1 MAKIILSKGDKV
13 LREIALRKERMTIG
27 RRPDND
33 IVIEDL
39 AVSGEHA
46 VIETRDG
53 DSILEDLNSTNGTQ
67 VNGQPVQKH
76 FLQDGDVVE
85 LARFRI
91 RYVVGD
97 ASESGHQGNKNGH
110 LSGKSSSV
118 ARIKVL
124 NGPSAGKEIFLNK
137 KLTTLGRPGVEVVLV
152 TQSQSGYCLTHIEG
166 SGLLINR
173 QSVGKGS
180 HSLANGDVLSL
191 SGIQMQVIFK

>member
-13 LREIALRKERMTIG
+13 LREIALCKERMTIG

-39 AVSGEHA
+39 AISGEHA
-46 VIETRDG
+46 VIETRNG

-76 FLQDGDVVE
+76 FLQDGDVVD

-91 RYVVGD
+91 RYVVD
-97 ASESGHQGNKNGH
+97 DFESKHQASKNSH
-110 LSGKSSSV
+110 LSGKGGAI

-124 NGPSAGKEIFLNK
+124 NGPNAGKEILLDK
-137 KLTTLGRPGVEVVLV
+137 PLTTLGRPGVEVVLI
-152 TQSQSGYCLTHIEG
+152 TQSHRGFSLTHLEG
-166 SGLLINR
+166 SDLLVNR
-173 QSVGKGS
+173 HSIGKGS
-180 HSLANGDVLSL
+180 HTIVDGDIVSL
-191 SGIQMQVIFK
+191 SGIQMQVIFG

>member
-1 MAKIILSKGDKV
+1 MAKIILSKGGAV
-13 LREIALRKERMTIG
+13 LREIALCKERMTIG

-85 LARFRI
+85 VARFRI
-91 RYVVGD
+91 TYVVDG
-97 ASESGHQGNKNGH
+97 SESRHQVAQNDH
-110 LSGKSSSV
+110 FIGKSSA

-124 NGPSAGKEIFLNK
+124 NGPNAGKEIFLDK

-152 TQSQSGYCLTHIEG
+152 TQSQSGYSLTHIEG
-166 SGLLINR
+166 SDLLINR
-173 QSVGKGS
+173 QSVGKES
-180 HSLANGDVLSL
+180 HPLANGDVLSL

>member
-13 LREIALRKERMTIG
+13 LREIVLCKERMTIG

-39 AVSGEHA
+39 AISGEHA
-46 VIETRDG
+46 VIETRNG

-76 FLQDGDVVE
+76 FLQDGDVVD

-91 RYVVGD
+91 RYVVD
-97 ASESGHQGNKNGH
+97 APESEHQTN
-110 LSGKSSSV
+110 KSSSLSGNGS
-118 ARIKVL
+118 AIAKIKVL
-124 NGPSAGKEIFLNK
+124 NGPSAGREILLDK
-137 KLTTLGRPGVEVVLV
+137 PLTTLGRPGVEVVLV
-152 TQSQSGYCLTHIEG
+152 TQSQSGYYLTHLEG
-166 SGLLINR
+166 SDLLINR

-180 HSLANGDVLSL
+180 HPISNGDIVSL
-191 SGIQMQVIFK
+191 SGTRMQVIFS